1 MKRDK
6 AELENYLNDLFL
18 KKKHPGVAVSVR
30 GPEGVLFEKGFGY
43 RNAEG
48 DKPVDPD
55 TVFGI
60 ASMSKSMTALACA
73 ILHAEKK
80 LDLGDPMVKYFPNL
94 HIPGAPDE
102 CVTLRT
108 IAMHRAGLPPL
119 PPLEWSIAMNSVER
133 DSEWF
138 RHMKKTAP
146 NKMDKIEQIVD
157 YITKGDYQVLG
168 APGEYM
174 SYSNDG
180 YALLSYVVDQAAGI
194 SLEEFLDE
202 RVFKPLGMTRTVLD
216 LDAGEARKIAGENM
230 TSLFERDEETG
241 ELICD
246 DNWSVLPPF
255 RGCACVKST
264 ASDMTRYY
272 KMLSDKGRWEG
283 KQVIPE
289 EAIEEMVGSRFP
301 LSEKPFYCLGLE
313 KSLMSGTIMCDHS
326 GGLHGVSSRGGFLAG
341 GYSAAVLCNEGDV
354 SMEEFLWACWNFILG
369 LPLET
374 RHKWA
379 VPSGKTFSME
389 EALFG
394 DFLAEEGLPAHL
406 IVHSEDGKL
415 KGDYCGRKVDLLY
428 CNETVFRA
436 VASDDPNTDVS
447 IFEFYIRDGKA
458 WAVRCGNRMYQRV
471 E

>member
-138 RHMKKTAP
+138 RHMQKTAP
-146 NKMDKIEQIVD
+146 NKMDKIVD

-272 KMLSDKGRWEG
+272 KMLSDKGRW
-283 KQVIPE
+283 
-289 EAIEEMVGSRFP
+289 
-301 LSEKPFYCLGLE
+301 
-313 KSLMSGTIMCDHS
+313 
-326 GGLHGVSSRGGFLAG
+326 
-341 GYSAAVLCNEGDV
+341 
-354 SMEEFLWACWNFILG
+354 
-369 LPLET
+369 
-374 RHKWA
+374 
-379 VPSGKTFSME
+379 
-389 EALFG
+389 
-394 DFLAEEGLPAHL
+394 
-406 IVHSEDGKL
+406 
-415 KGDYCGRKVDLLY
+415 
-428 CNETVFRA
+428 
-436 VASDDPNTDVS
+436 
-447 IFEFYIRDGKA
+447 
-458 WAVRCGNRMYQRV
+458 
-471 E
+471 